1 MARGVLGRWKLDPK
15 NRGKMEF
22 GAKRSNSGRIGAHK
36 DRFVEKKYPPP
47 PPYPS
52 PPPFPTR
59 PHPPPPP
66 PPPKIVF
73 NLQKVKKRR
82 SKQWRICITQYKRE
96 YPPWELPSLTLWE
109 LAGDVTP
116 VLTYIFSQS
125 LTTGD
130 LPLDWLKA
138 SVAPIFWWRITGQCH
153 SHVCAIKF

>member
-36 DRFVEKKYPPP
+36 DRFIEKKYPHCHPH
-47 PPYPS
+47 
-52 PPPFPTR
+52 PPPFPT
-59 PHPPPPP
+59 HPPTTTTTT
-66 PPPKIVF
+66 KDCVHSSEG
-73 NLQKVKKRR
+73 QKRR

-109 LAGDVTP
+109 LAGDITP

-153 SHVCAIKF
+153 LHVCAIKF